1 VDIVRLASLEVD
13 QRFILPFE
21 VGSQSAIAPQLRR
34 RREAGRLNW
43 PRTSRH
49 CEFSASV
56 YGHLSVK
63 IRPIGAGYWTHCAAM
78 ALAAR
83 GVDGVIE

>member
-1 VDIVRLASLEVD
+1 VSELAAHIEALRILG
-13 QRFILPFE
+13 QR
-21 VGSQSAIAPQLRR
+21 
-34 RREAGRLNW
+34 
-43 PRTSRH
+43 
-49 CEFSASV
+49 

>member
-1 VDIVRLASLEVD
+1 VDIVQLASLEVD

-21 VGSQSAIAPQLRR
+21 
-34 RREAGRLNW
+34 
-43 PRTSRH
+43 
-49 CEFSASV
+49 
-56 YGHLSVK
+56 GHLSVK